1 MADCR
6 GAGER
11 SLARASV
18 YRESAPIEPIVTL
31 CNISVANSANVL
43 QRGSGNDSH
52 SQRGH
57 TPPKNG
63 ANFHQLFPLMHIC
76 ITLA

>member
-1 MADCR
+1 MVAISEAD
-6 GAGER
+6 G
-11 SLARASV
+11 
-18 YRESAPIEPIVTL
+18 
-31 CNISVANSANVL
+31 ANVL

-63 ANFHQLFPLMHIC
+63 TIFDQLFPLMHMC
-76 ITLA
+76 MPLNDVNSAWLALWQAERGDAQC